1 MAQGMSNIGQSWATT
16 PNRYFVPMTGTTGA
30 TNVIPGI
37 SSAGLPTDMAG
48 GVDEGSVTRAEV
60 EQVALFTNPQGV
72 YKTFSEDAR
81 RVGKQEPG
89 AVRVLWHPREHDDP
103 QRTVSE
109 KQDKDEVT
117 SVVGIGP
124 MGADTTTRERRMT
137 ESVVSPAQ
145 DELGEVLQ
153 TMSTD
158 TMLRDVER
166 AAIYLATVRPTMAAE
181 RFVLAPVDLD
191 DDQNLEQLSTSI
203 DQARQARR
211 KARKAAK
218 RQRVKMMLAKRRRET
233 QEDEVERQRAANA
246 VRNIRVKRQTQRWP
260 SWQNDAATTRGL
272 DPSEPGEAP
281 ASTGRTTRTN
291 DVVEYVGADDGL
303 PTAIMDVGGVRR
315 RVKLGGGARVAT
327 SSPVDFVESIGVIL
341 LNVVGVWQFEFR
353 TVFNEVLTVD
363 ACVVSGCTDEF
374 LLGVDFMRAR
384 GATMDFDRNE
394 IWYRD
399 EGRSV
404 VISLRTHDGTGG
416 AKIAVVRMAGRT

>member
-1 MAQGMSNIGQSWATT
+1 
-16 PNRYFVPMTGTTGA
+16 
-30 TNVIPGI
+30 
-37 SSAGLPTDMAG
+37 
-48 GVDEGSVTRAEV
+48 
-60 EQVALFTNPQGV
+60 
-72 YKTFSEDAR
+72 
-81 RVGKQEPG
+81 
-89 AVRVLWHPREHDDP
+89 
-103 QRTVSE
+103 
-109 KQDKDEVT
+109 
-117 SVVGIGP
+117 
-124 MGADTTTRERRMT
+124 
-137 ESVVSPAQ
+137 
-145 DELGEVLQ
+145 
-153 TMSTD
+153 
-158 TMLRDVER
+158 
-166 AAIYLATVRPTMAAE
+166 
-181 RFVLAPVDLD
+181 
-191 DDQNLEQLSTSI
+191 
-203 DQARQARR
+203 
-211 KARKAAK
+211 
-218 RQRVKMMLAKRRRET
+218 MMLAKRRRET

-291 DVVEYVGADDGL
+291 DVVEYLGADDGL